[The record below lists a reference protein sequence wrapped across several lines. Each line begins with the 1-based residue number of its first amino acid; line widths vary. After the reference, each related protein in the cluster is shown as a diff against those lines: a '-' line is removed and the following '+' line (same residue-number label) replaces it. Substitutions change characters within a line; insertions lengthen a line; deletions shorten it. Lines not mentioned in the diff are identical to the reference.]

1 MAIDSTPAPRPRT
14 PGRQIARVISR
25 TLALTLLA
33 LLVALETVPRISPR
47 AARWFEPDDRLGDVL
62 RLLERHPE
70 RWWRLRAG
78 LATTFAGAS
87 VRTGELHLRGAP
99 SAGPPAADRLR
110 VLCLGESLTF
120 GWGVEED
127 QAYPSVLQ
135 DLLGEVPLDGRRA
148 EVINGGTPG
157 YSSHQ
162 GLAFLREVGLELEPD
177 LVTIPYAVNDL
188 DRLRFFRN
196 DGRPDSALTPGS
208 ALGARVLN
216 AAATSPTV
224 LLTRRLLAGALK
236 GAAVARL
243 EARALAAGDQARVPP
258 DDYEANLREL
268 VGICRERGIAVVLV
282 VVPLHLPLRAVDDP
296 PLELAGPLAELA
308 AAGVGTGPS
317 DAELAQLQDWVD
329 EQLASALDAALAAPA
344 EQARERVDRARHWD
358 AWRCRLACLG
368 YNRVMRRLAAELG
381 TPCTD
386 VAAAVAA
393 HPDAASLF
401 RGEHADPIHPSPAG
415 HALFARAIATTID
428 GSSSTASGADPPPA
442 VP

>member
-1 MAIDSTPAPRPRT
+1 
-14 PGRQIARVISR
+14 
-25 TLALTLLA
+25 
-33 LLVALETVPRISPR
+33 
-47 AARWFEPDDRLGDVL
+47 
-62 RLLERHPE
+62 
-70 RWWRLRAG
+70 
-78 LATTFAGAS
+78 
-87 VRTGELHLRGAP
+87 
-99 SAGPPAADRLR
+99 
-110 VLCLGESLTF
+110 
-120 GWGVEED
+120 
-127 QAYPSVLQ
+127 VLQ
-135 DLLGEVPLDGRRA
+135 DLLGEVPREGRRV

-162 GLAFLREVGLELEPD
+162 GLAFLRQVGLDLEPD

-196 DGRPDSALTPGS
+196 DGQPDSALGPGS
-208 ALGARVLN
+208 AVGTRVLN

-224 LLTRRLLAGALK
+224 LLTRRLLAGALD

-243 EARALAAGDQARVPP
+243 EARAMAAGDRARVPL

-268 VGICRERGIAVVLV
+268 VGVCRERGIAVVLV

-296 PLELAGPLAELA
+296 PPGLAAPLAPLA
-308 AAGVGTGPS
+308 MSGGSGDLS
-317 DAELAQLQDWVD
+317 DEQLAEARNWVD

-358 AWRCRLACLG
+358 AWRCRLASLG

-381 TPCTD
+381 TPCAD

-415 HALFARAIATTID
+415 HTLFAGAIATAIEE
-428 GSSSTASGADPPPA
+428 SSLAAPEAEPPA
-442 VP
+442 PP